1 MWIRDAHYIIG
12 ALTLILFIISGQY
25 MGLRYEGFTNPE
37 LYGHNEAVRYLYRA
51 NHIYLLLP
59 AFINL
64 LLGSYLTLAPG
75 RARRIVQ
82 YFGSG
87 LLAISTV
94 LLLIA
99 FVIEPPQ
106 ASPDRPLSYFGL
118 ITAFAG
124 ALLHLRLPQ
133 QEGRTTKVTRPG

>member
-1 MWIRDAHYIIG
+1 MWIRSAHYLIG

-25 MGLRYEGFTNPE
+25 MGLRYEAFTKPE
-37 LYGHNEAVRYLYRA
+37 LYGHNEAVRYLFRA

-75 RARRIVQ
+75 RGQRIAQ
-82 YFGSG
+82 YIGSAL
-87 LLAISTV
+87 LLASTI
-94 LLLIA
+94 LLLAA

-106 ASPDRPLSYFGL
+106 PSPHRPLSYFGL
-118 ITAFAG
+118 IAVFGG
-124 ALLHLRLPQ
+124 ALLHLRFPKK
-133 QEGRTTKVTRPG
+133 E